1 VSSSVGEPLER
12 SRWVDHQSVL
22 LLTRVSGVRLLEK
35 RADEKWGG
43 QDDCEAYKER
53 TPVLIPLPPA
63 STSGRGR

>member
-1 VSSSVGEPLER
+1 
-12 SRWVDHQSVL
+12 
-22 LLTRVSGVRLLEK
+22 VRLLEK